1 MNKFISWVL
10 LAAAITGC
18 RNEEKVTIR
27 GTFAEGKE
35 GIVYLDQSDVSTNIL
50 IDSAEIKRGQ
60 FRFTAEITGP
70 EFFQVRIG
78 RDDFVGLLAM
88 PGEEISLTFGSSPLV
103 MNYEVEGSP
112 GSLKIKELDQKL
124 FITVSGLDSLKKIY
138 ASLTEEELAVRGPAL
153 EASYLEIVEAQRKN
167 NISFILSNLTSMA
180 AVKAV
185 YQRLD
190 ENAYVLYQPR
200 DLQFLK
206 IVSDSLSVKYPA
218 SRHVIALKENVTSEL
233 NQMYINRLAAIAAQ
247 SPISG
252 NNPQLPDTEGKTVAL
267 SSLRGKYVL
276 VSFWATTSEE
286 CIAELESLKSIYALY
301 KPRGLEIY
309 QISLDASEERWKNVV
324 RFEEIPWISVREPDP
339 SNPVYARAMGITTV
353 PANLLYDPDGNI
365 INTNLFGRNLQI
377 RMDQIFNK

>member
-1 MNKFISWVL
+1 M

-18 RNEEKVTIR
+18 SNEEKVTIR

-35 GIVYLDQSDVSTNIL
+35 GIVYLDQSDVSSNIL
-50 IDSAEIKRGQ
+50 IDSADIKRGQ
-60 FRFTAEITGP
+60 FRFKAEITGP
-70 EFFQVRIG
+70 EFFQVRMG
-78 RDDFVGLLAM
+78 KDDFVGLLAM

-112 GSLKIKELDQKL
+112 GSLKVKELDQKL

-138 ASLTEEELAVRGPAL
+138 ASLTVEELAARGPSL
-153 EASYLEIVEAQRKN
+153 EAAYLEIVDAQRKN
-167 NISFILSNLTSMA
+167 NISFILSNMTSMA

-286 CIAELESLKSIYALY
+286 CIAELEALKSIYALY
-301 KPRGLEIY
+301 KPKGLEIY

-324 RFEEIPWISVREPDP
+324 RFEEIPWISVRETDP
-339 SNPVYARAMGITTV
+339 SSPVYTRAMGITTV
-353 PANLLYDPDGNI
+353 PANMLYDPDGNI